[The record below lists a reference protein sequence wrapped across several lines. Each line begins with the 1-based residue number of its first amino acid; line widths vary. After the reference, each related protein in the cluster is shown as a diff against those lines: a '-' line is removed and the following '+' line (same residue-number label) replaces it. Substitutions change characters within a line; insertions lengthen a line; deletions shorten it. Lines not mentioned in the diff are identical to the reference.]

1 MVITWL
7 GNSGNSR
14 GGFLI
19 GLVELRRTGIL
30 AAFVGGGCSE
40 GRFPG
45 VVVSAL
51 RFLVFED
58 DNADGI
64 SAGVVVVDVTAG
76 GR

>member
-1 MVITWL
+1 LVITWL

-30 AAFVGGGCSE
+30 AALVGGGCSD
-40 GRFPG
+40 GRLPG

-51 RFLVFED
+51 RFFVFED
-58 DNADGI
+58 ERADGNI
-64 SAGVVVVDVTAG
+64 TGVVEVDVTAG
-76 GR
+76 VM